1 MKRSEVEGALLGM
14 GRGFYETGCLLGGG
28 GLRGDVGAVLYLGG
42 CVGIT

>member
-28 GLRGDVGAVLYLGG
+28 LRGDLGAALYLGG

>member
-28 GLRGDVGAVLYLGG
+28 AAGG
-42 CVGIT
+42 CGGCIVF